1 MIFSG
6 YDNVES
12 IVKLE
17 SEDEQKCM
25 FDFVVKMKDAVPDPS
40 STFGVFQKKPEEIM
54 LLPGLKHTFAKFIEN
69 VKKFDKRNRKTNL
82 SIKLGVA
89 KKSKPFFKAKN
100 RSTAKKLKLPT
111 IKEIKDQ
118 MLSYMKKQGITKQ
131 FTITSSENPST
142 FLFQCEFCRWCGN
155 VIVNSDGKILL
166 SNVQRHYKQGQCEK
180 KLKKKSNT
188 SSTTLIT
195 GYFPSP
201 SLDSRFEPSMD
212 VDGIHFQNSA
222 DTTNDEVITPKNLQ
236 PPAGIHVNIEN
247 SGR

>member
-25 FDFVVKMKDAVPDPS
+25 FDFVVKMKDAVPDLS

-69 VKKFDKRNRKTNL
+69 VKKFDKRNRKTNS

-89 KKSKPFFKAKN
+89 KKPFFKAKN
-100 RSTAKKLKLPT
+100 SSTAKKLKLPT

-180 KLKKKSNT
+180 NATCSSCTTKS
-188 SSTTLIT
+188 
-195 GYFPSP
+195 
-201 SLDSRFEPSMD
+201 SL
-212 VDGIHFQNSA
+212 Q
-222 DTTNDEVITPKNLQ
+222 Q
-236 PPAGIHVNIEN
+236 QQ
-247 SGR
+247 